1 MEYQDKNTA
10 VCDLPQAIEPYDKEW
25 GVGISGT
32 TGDPSPFPRVNR
44 MLKRLNELDSAADSQ
59 RALIFTEC
67 YEKYGMYPQNIKNA
81 LTLREV
87 LRRVEINIWPDE
99 LIVGELAAPPNS
111 APVYPELSIDWL
123 VEEILERPM
132 DKRKNDRYIIDEK
145 TKNDIL
151 GMQKPWKGK
160 TVSEAI
166 LATYTEEEKKGSHL
180 GKGVYLES
188 LYLYAGV
195 GHVCAD
201 YEKLF
206 RLGFG
211 GLRGLIEE
219 KISRL
224 DTSNFEDVKKEEFY
238 KAELI
243 MLDGVESYITRYGE
257 LAAKM
262 AEEESDPAREADLRR
277 VASNCLW
284 VATRPPR
291 DFWEA
296 MQLWHIATNMI
307 IIETNGH
314 SVTYGRF
321 DALFHPFY
329 KNDIEKGTLPREF
342 MQELIEHSFLKMHQ
356 LRKMRDIH
364 AITFSSGTIM
374 GGTALDVGG
383 VDENGDDITND
394 LSYMAL
400 DAHAHTRIPN
410 PWMGVRLHA
419 DTPPEFKTKVFN
431 VIRIGT
437 GEPKIFN
444 DEPIIRSL
452 MSYGKSL
459 ETARGYV
466 CVGCVEPCIPGKTY
480 GWHDSG
486 SLNLAKIL
494 QLAINGGRCIDC
506 GDRCQR
512 YKSCAGIGKR
522 LSIDTGSLAAFKSFD
537 EVRESFDRQM
547 KYWCD
552 LMVSCI
558 HKIDLVHQRLKPL
571 PYLSLLID
579 DCIDSG
585 VDVSAGGARYN
596 HSGPQGVGIGTAA
609 DGLSVIKQLVFD
621 EKRIG
626 GAEMLAALQADWEGH
641 EPLYAL
647 VNSDR
652 MHHYG
657 NDDDYADDIAKFV
670 TATYCKHIEHRPTAH
685 GGDFMPGIYSV
696 TNNVMHGT
704 LVSATPDGRKSGEPV
719 SDCIGPVHTYRGSH
733 DRRGPTAI
741 ANSVAKL
748 EHARIGNG
756 IILNWKFAPSAVSG
770 DTGRDNLIGLMDT
783 YFANQGM
790 QSQFSIVGRDTMLAA
805 QKEPEKYKDLV
816 VRIAGYSAYFVEL
829 STELQNDLIGRT
841 ELSFD

>member
-1 MEYQDKNTA
+1 MDSYNLPMA
-10 VCDLPQAIEPYDKEW
+10 VEPRDKEW
-25 GVGISGT
+25 GVGISGLT
-32 TGDPSPFPRVNR
+32 ENPSPFPRINR
-44 MLKRLNELDSAADSQ
+44 MLQWLKELDSTADSQ
-59 RALIFTEC
+59 RARIFTEC
-67 YEKYGMYPQNIKNA
+67 YEKYNMYPQNIKCA

-87 LRRVEINIWPDE
+87 LQRVDVKIWPEE

-111 APVYPELSIDWL
+111 APLYVELSVDWL
-123 VEEILERPM
+123 AEEITERPM
-132 DKRKNDRYIIDEK
+132 ENRKNDRYIIDEK
-145 TKNDIL
+145 TKKDIL
-151 GMQKPWKGK
+151 DMQQSWKGR

-166 LATYTEEEKKGSHL
+166 LATYTEEEAKGSHL

-211 GLRGLIEE
+211 GLRKLIGSKLAE
-219 KISRL
+219 L
-224 DTSNFEDVKKEEFY
+224 NNANPEDIKKEEFY
-238 KAELI
+238 TAELI
-243 MLDGVESYITRYGE
+243 MLEGVESYIRRYGE

-262 AEEESDPAREADLRR
+262 AEEEPDSVRKAELER
-277 VASNCLW
+277 VSSNCLW
-284 VATRPPR
+284 VATEPPR

-296 MQLWHIATNMI
+296 IQLWHIATNMI

-321 DALFHPFY
+321 DVLFLPFY
-329 KNDIEKGTLPREF
+329 QNDVRSGTLTREF

-356 LRKMRDIH
+356 LRKIRDTH
-364 AITFSSGTIM
+364 AIKFSSGTIM

-394 LSYMAL
+394 LSYMVL

-410 PWMGVRLHA
+410 PWMGVRLHGN
-419 DTPPEFKTKVFN
+419 TPDEFKTKVFN

-444 DEPIIRSL
+444 DEPIIQSL
-452 MSYGKSL
+452 MNYGKSL
-459 ETARGYV
+459 EVARGFV
-466 CVGCVEPCIPGKTY
+466 GVGCVEPCIPGKTY

-506 GDRCQR
+506 AAACPR
-512 YKSCAGIGKR
+512 YDICAGAGGS
-522 LSIDTGSLAAFKSFD
+522 LSIDTGSLRTF
-537 EVRESFDRQM
+537 ESFSEVQESYDKQM
-547 KYWCD
+547 RYWCD

-579 DCIDSG
+579 DCLDKA

-596 HSGPQGVGIGTAA
+596 HSGPQGVGVGTAA
-609 DGLSVIKQLVFD
+609 DGLSVIKQLIFD
-621 EKRIG
+621 EKRVSG
-626 GAEMLAALQADWEGH
+626 DELLAALAANWEGH
-641 EPLYAL
+641 EQLYAI
-647 VNSDR
+647 VNGDR

-670 TATYCKHIEHRPTAH
+670 IATYCKHIEQRPTAH
-685 GGDFMPGIYSV
+685 GGTFMPGIYSV

-704 LVSATPDGRKSGEPV
+704 LVSATPDGRKAYEPV
-719 SDCIGPVHTYRGSH
+719 SDCIGPVHTECCSH

-748 EHARIGNG
+748 EHSRIGNG

-770 DTGRDNLIGLMDT
+770 ETGRDNLIGLMDT
-783 YFANQGM
+783 YFENQGM
-790 QSQFSIVGRDTMLAA
+790 QSQFSIVGRDMMLEA
-805 QKEPEKYKDLV
+805 QKTPEKYKDLV